1 MLLFLLNNT
10 VGRIVEFEMAKND
23 IGDLLAKWEETY
35 KKGLLSFWILLLL
48 YERPS
53 YPYEMSAEV
62 AKISQGTISVDDNS
76 IYRALNRFEAVGI
89 VRSELQ
95 QSSTGP
101 QRKYYSLTD
110 IGKDLLAQF
119 IQRNIQVFE
128 TPFVAKRIAA
138 VLHGPVQAT
147 RRNDGN

>member
-1 MLLFLLNNT
+1 MT
-10 VGRIVEFEMAKND
+10 END
-23 IGDLLAKWEETY
+23 ISDLLAKWEETY

-76 IYRALNRFEAVGI
+76 IYRALNRFESVGI
-89 VRSELQ
+89 VKSELQ
-95 QSSTGP
+95 ESSTGP
-101 QRKYYSLTD
+101 QRKYYSLTS
-110 IGKDLLAQF
+110 IGNTLLAEF

-128 TPFVAKRIAA
+128 TPSVSERIIA
-138 VLHGPVQAT
+138 VLQNSSNT
-147 RRNDGN
+147 NK

>member
-1 MLLFLLNNT
+1 MT
-10 VGRIVEFEMAKND
+10 ND
-23 IGDLLAKWEETY
+23 DISDLLTKWEETY

-48 YERPS
+48 YERSS

-76 IYRALNRFEAVGI
+76 IYRALNRFESVDI
-89 VRSELQ
+89 VKSELQ

-101 QRKYYSLTD
+101 QRRYYSLTTR
-110 IGKDLLAQF
+110 GKALLTVF

-128 TPFVAKRIAA
+128 TPSVSERISA
-138 VLHGPVQAT
+138 VLQNSSLT
-147 RRNDGN
+147 K

>member
-1 MLLFLLNNT
+1 MTNN
-10 VGRIVEFEMAKND
+10 N
-23 IGDLLAKWEETY
+23 IGDLLNKWEETY

-76 IYRALNRFEAVGI
+76 IYRALNRFESTGI
-89 VRSELQ
+89 VKSELQ

-101 QRKYYSLTD
+101 QRRYYSLTNT
-110 IGKDLLAQF
+110 GKALLTEF

-128 TPFVAKRIAA
+128 TPSVSERIAT
-138 VLHGPVQAT
+138 VLQNSSQT
-147 RRNDGN
+147 K

>member
-1 MLLFLLNNT
+1 MAQDDIGELLN
-10 VGRIVEFEMAKND
+10 
-23 IGDLLAKWEETY
+23 KWEETY

-76 IYRALNRFEAVGI
+76 IYRALNRFESVHI
-89 VRSELQ
+89 VKSEFQ
-95 QSSTGP
+95 QSNTGP
-101 QRKYYSLTD
+101 QRKYYSLTNT
-110 IGKDLLAQF
+110 GKALLTEF

-128 TPFVAKRIAA
+128 TPSVSERIAT
-138 VLHGPVQAT
+138 VLQNSSQAK
-147 RRNDGN
+147 

>member
-1 MLLFLLNNT
+1 MANDDISELLN
-10 VGRIVEFEMAKND
+10 
-23 IGDLLAKWEETY
+23 KWEESY

-76 IYRALNRFEAVGI
+76 IYRALNRFESVGI
-89 VRSELQ
+89 VKSELQ
-95 QSSTGP
+95 QSNTGP
-101 QRKYYSLTD
+101 QRRYYSLTNT
-110 IGKDLLAQF
+110 GKTLLTQF

-128 TPFVAKRIAA
+128 TPSVSERITS
-138 VLHGPVQAT
+138 VLQNSSQVK
-147 RRNDGN
+147 

>member
-10 VGRIVEFEMAKND
+10 IGIVAEFKVANSN
-23 IGDLLAKWEETY
+23 ISDLLAKWEESY

-76 IYRALNRFEAVGI
+76 IYRALNRFESVGI
-89 VRSELQ
+89 VKSELQ

-101 QRKYYSLTD
+101 QRRYYSLTNT
-110 IGKDLLAQF
+110 GQALLAQF
-119 IQRNIQVFE
+119 TQRNIQIFE
-128 TPFVAKRIAA
+128 TPSVSERIAA
-138 VLHGPVQAT
+138 VLQNSSQA
-147 RRNDGN
+147 R

>member
-1 MLLFLLNNT
+1 MT
-10 VGRIVEFEMAKND
+10 IDD
-23 IGDLLAKWEETY
+23 ISGLLAKWEETY

-53 YPYEMSAEV
+53 YPYEMNAEV

-76 IYRALNRFEAVGI
+76 IYRALNRFETAGI

-101 QRKYYSLTD
+101 QRRYYSLTNM
-110 IGKDLLAQF
+110 GKHLLIEF

-128 TPFVAKRIAA
+128 TPSVSERITA
-138 VLHGPVQAT
+138 VLRDSDQAS
-147 RRNDGN
+147 

>member
-1 MLLFLLNNT
+1 MATADISDLLN
-10 VGRIVEFEMAKND
+10 
-23 IGDLLAKWEETY
+23 KWEETY

-76 IYRALNRFEAVGI
+76 IYRALNRFESVGI
-89 VRSELQ
+89 VKSELQ

-101 QRKYYSLTD
+101 QRKYYSLTNT
-110 IGKDLLAQF
+110 GKALLAEF

-128 TPFVAKRIAA
+128 TPSVSERIVN
-138 VLHGPVQAT
+138 VL
-147 RRNDGN
+147 RNSSQTE

>member
-10 VGRIVEFEMAKND
+10 IGILVEFNVEND
-23 IGDLLAKWEETY
+23 GINDLLTKWEETY

-76 IYRALNRFEAVGI
+76 IYRALNRFESVGI
-89 VRSELQ
+89 VKSELQ
-95 QSSTGP
+95 QSNTGP
-101 QRKYYSLTD
+101 QRRYYSLTTT
-110 IGKDLLAQF
+110 GKALLSEF
-119 IQRNIQVFE
+119 IRRNIQVFE
-128 TPFVAKRIAA
+128 TPSVSERIIA
-138 VLHGPVQAT
+138 VLQDSGQA
-147 RRNDGN
+147 N

>member
-10 VGRIVEFEMAKND
+10 IGILEEFKVAND
-23 IGDLLAKWEETY
+23 DISDLLTKWEETY

-76 IYRALNRFEAVGI
+76 IYRALNRFESVSI

-95 QSSTGP
+95 QSNTGP
-101 QRKYYSLTD
+101 QRRYYSLTAK
-110 IGKDLLAQF
+110 GKSLLTEF

-128 TPFVAKRIAA
+128 TPSVSERIS
-138 VLHGPVQAT
+138 VLLQDSGQT
-147 RRNDGN
+147 KS

>member
-10 VGRIVEFEMAKND
+10 IGRLVESKMTNDD
-23 IGDLLAKWEETY
+23 IGDLLNKWEETY

-76 IYRALNRFEAVGI
+76 IYRALNRFESVRI
-89 VRSELQ
+89 VKSELK
-95 QSSTGP
+95 QSNTGP
-101 QRKYYSLTD
+101 QRKYYSLTTT
-110 IGKDLLAQF
+110 GKALLTEF

-128 TPFVAKRIAA
+128 TPFVAERIST
-138 VLHGPVQAT
+138 VLQ
-147 RRNDGN
+147 NSSQIE

>member
-1 MLLFLLNNT
+1 MANDDIGELLN
-10 VGRIVEFEMAKND
+10 
-23 IGDLLAKWEETY
+23 KWEETY

-53 YPYEMSAEV
+53 YPYEMSTEV

-76 IYRALNRFEAVGI
+76 IYRALNRFESTGI
-89 VRSELQ
+89 VKSELQ

-101 QRKYYSLTD
+101 QRRYYSLTKM
-110 IGKDLLAQF
+110 GGNLLTEF

-128 TPFVAKRIAA
+128 TPAVSERITN
-138 VLHGPVQAT
+138 VLQNSNQVK
-147 RRNDGN
+147 

>member
-1 MLLFLLNNT
+1 MANDDIGELLN
-10 VGRIVEFEMAKND
+10 
-23 IGDLLAKWEETY
+23 KWEETY

-62 AKISQGTISVDDNS
+62 SKISQDTISVDDNS
-76 IYRALNRFEAVGI
+76 IYRALNRFESVGI

-101 QRKYYSLTD
+101 QRRYYSLTD
-110 IGKDLLAQF
+110 TGQALLTQF

-128 TPFVAKRIAA
+128 TPAVSERIANI
-138 VLHGPVQAT
+138 LQ
-147 RRNDGN
+147 NSIQDK

>member
-1 MLLFLLNNT
+1 MTN
-10 VGRIVEFEMAKND
+10 ND
-23 IGDLLAKWEETY
+23 IGELLTKWEESY

-48 YERPS
+48 YERSS

-62 AKISQGTISVDDNS
+62 AKISLGTISVDDNS
-76 IYRALNRFEAVGI
+76 IYRALNRFESVGI

-101 QRKYYSLTD
+101 QRRYYGLTN
-110 IGKDLLAQF
+110 IGKALLTEF

-128 TPFVAKRIAA
+128 TPSVAERIDA
-138 VLHGPVQAT
+138 VLQNSSQT
-147 RRNDGN
+147 K